1 MVHQR
6 QTNDPRHAYRA
17 EQLWSNYDF
26 TKAQKDLDEV
36 RVKSNADMR
45 KTQNIG
51 IDPETLEEINWESMN
66 REKYL
71 KRQTSEIIAD
81 LDQVKKFIRLR
92 QEDYVRENYDPGQ
105 LDTYL
110 KFIRHLDSETVIS
123 VDERLT
129 QEELNLASSI
139 INDPSF
145 ISQRQIYSDSSHRIS
160 SDILLVVI
168 Q

>member
-1 MVHQR
+1 M
-6 QTNDPRHAYRA
+6 
-17 EQLWSNYDF
+17 
-26 TKAQKDLDEV
+26 EV

-71 KRQTSEIIAD
+71 KRQTSEIIAN

-110 KFIRHLDSETVIS
+110 KFV
-123 VDERLT
+123 
-129 QEELNLASSI
+129 
-139 INDPSF
+139 
-145 ISQRQIYSDSSHRIS
+145 
-160 SDILLVVI
+160 
-168 Q
+168 